1 MERPFDDQ
9 FKDQLNNYEEQ
20 PSDLSWIA
28 VSSHLDA
35 QRARRKRNN
44 FIALATATVLLLGA
58 GGYLGWNV
66 TQDMAYG
73 DQFMAAD
80 HAQFPV
86 PSIEQAM
93 PQYSD
98 TQLPLASAGS
108 AVTGGQEAAA
118 SLEAVAQGVHE
129 MEQSSMHHVPFT
141 SKLSTL
147 GAGSAFTGKMELPEG
162 GPFLLEDGTVRE
174 AAFEGFKV
182 GLMGGVQHASLN
194 GHSIDNYMADRQIS
208 KVGGI
213 RPLFGIAARYD
224 FSRTFGLE
232 TNLIISSEEGQ
243 LFDLAGATRNLS
255 LNFIRIPVM
264 ASYQF
269 AKIGQSGKYPNAVK
283 VMAGLQYGRLNWVNL
298 DDFGSDLHPD
308 NFNTNELGLAAGVAY
323 DQYFSE
329 DYLLTAG
336 LRGSVNN
343 HYTVFPN
350 VFNAQ
355 KMVSYNLGAYVQLNF
370 NIR

>member
-9 FKDQLNNYEEQ
+9 FKDQLSNYEEQ
-20 PSDLSWIA
+20 PTDLSWIA

-44 FIALATATVLLLGA
+44 FIALATVMLLGA
-58 GGYLGWNV
+58 GGYLGWNA

-73 DQFMAAD
+73 DQLRAAH

-86 PSIEQAM
+86 PSIERDMHRSSA
-93 PQYSD
+93 

-108 AVTGGQEAAA
+108 AVTDGQEASA
-118 SLEAVAQGVHE
+118 SLEAVAHGVHE
-129 MEQSSMHHVPFT
+129 MEQSSMHHVPFN

-147 GAGSAFTGKMELPEG
+147 GASSAFTGNMELPEG
-162 GPFLLEDGTVRE
+162 GPFILEDGTIRE
-174 AAFEGFKV
+174 SAFKGFKV
-182 GLMGGVQHASLN
+182 GLMGGVQHTSLH
-194 GHSIDNYMADRQIS
+194 GHAIDNYMADRQIS
-208 KVGGI
+208 KVGGM

-243 LFDLAGATRNLS
+243 LFDLEGATRNLS

-298 DDFGSDLHPD
+298 DDFGSDLQPD

-343 HYTVFPN
+343 HYAVFPN